1 MKENPG
7 ASFVFEDLNGIRTG
21 GNNKGRKFRG
31 KLNRWP
37 FNAYQKMIEYKSSF
51 KTVYVNSR

>member
-1 MKENPG
+1 MVKENPG

-21 GNNKGRKFRG
+21 GNNKGRKFRT

-37 FNAYQKMIEYKSSF
+37 YRLALPKDD
-51 KTVYVNSR
+51 